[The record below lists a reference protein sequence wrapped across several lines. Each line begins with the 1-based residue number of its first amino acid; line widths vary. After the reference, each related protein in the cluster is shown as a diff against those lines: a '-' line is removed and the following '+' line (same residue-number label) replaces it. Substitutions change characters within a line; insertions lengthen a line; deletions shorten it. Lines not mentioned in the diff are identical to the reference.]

1 MECPIEDQCL
11 LLWPKVGLDQADQ
24 VLGLENPKL
33 IPNSLLTPICGI
45 RRPQGLRAQALPRSE
60 GKEDRHQHLSNE
72 KPVHFLRPPTCRG
85 STEIQQE
92 AGLLAPHRTLLC
104 LGGELGHST

>member
-1 MECPIEDQCL
+1 MTGYFFLHVVECRSPLTHRNFLILIMECPIEDQCL

-45 RRPQGLRAQALPRSE
+45 RRPQGPRAQALPRSE

-72 KPVHFLRPPTCRG
+72 KRKFI
-85 STEIQQE
+85 SASI
-92 AGLLAPHRTLLC
+92 LLKD
-104 LGGELGHST
+104 G